1 MKRTFIG
8 LFTLLVVL
16 VFGITYAENSNADR
30 VKVEADSSYELK
42 LNKEIDT
49 VEDNSSNILSKP
61 EYSSF
66 EGYIESEIT
75 QEKFDEQKSIYQED
89 DFKNH
94 RIRVANSY
102 LKHFKALDEVP
113 ESVADL
119 VDEAIEITEE
129 SFQNN
134 KSEKEYF
141 EEIEDI
147 QEEIHMLIDK

>member
-66 EGYIESEIT
+66 EGYIESEVT
-75 QEKFDEQKSIYQED
+75 QENFDEQNIYQED
-89 DFKNH
+89 DFKSH
-94 RIRVANSY
+94 RIRIANSY

-134 KSEKEYF
+134 NSEKEYF
-141 EEIEDI
+141 EEIEEI
-147 QEEIHMLIDK
+147 QGEIHMLIDE